1 MVYTGTHD
9 NETVVGWFDTI
20 CTKDRS
26 LARQYICDYYTPEEE
41 IHQPFVALAMSS
53 VCKYCIIPLQD
64 WLGLDNSCR
73 INTPSTLG
81 GNWRWRAVKEQF
93 SQELQQEIYGS
104 TLRYGRM
111 NWANAK

>member
-1 MVYTGTHD
+1 
-9 NETVVGWFDTI
+9 
-20 CTKDRS
+20 
-26 LARQYICDYYTPEEE
+26 
-41 IHQPFVALAMSS
+41 MSS